1 MTKTLYSILKVLS
14 QHSNEIIGAKEI
26 SKDLKF
32 HGVDLSERTVRYH
45 LKILDEQGFTKVY
58 GKQGRQITKKG
69 QTELTQSMV
78 SEKIG
83 FVYSRI
89 EALSYLSD
97 FNLDKQK
104 GNIVL
109 NISFFP
115 KNRLREAITV
125 MRSVFS
131 SPFIMSKKVVIKK
144 SGEEIGGVVIPEGK
158 VGLGT
163 ICSVTIN
170 SVFLKEGIPIAS
182 KFGGILQ
189 IENALP
195 SRFLSLI
202 SYNGTSLDPHEIF
215 IKSGMTDVTGAVSR
229 GSGKI
234 LASFREIPVV
244 TISKAKELN
253 EQMKAKGLGG
263 ILVTGGPN
271 KPLLDITVGLDR
283 AGIIVVGGLNPIA
296 ILEEN
301 NIPTESKATS
311 TLFEYSE
318 LIDFDEL
325 I

>member
-14 QHSNEIIGAKEI
+14 QHSNEIIGAKEV
-26 SKDLKF
+26 SKELKL

-45 LKILDEQGFTKVY
+45 LKILDERGLTKVY
-58 GKQGRQITKKG
+58 GKQGRKITKKG
-69 QTELTQSMV
+69 QIELTQSMV

-83 FVYSRI
+83 FVFSRI

-97 FNLDKQK
+97 FNLDKKK
-104 GNIVL
+104 GSIIL

-115 KNRLREAITV
+115 KSRLKEAITI
-125 MRSVFS
+125 MRNVFS
-131 SPFIMSKKVVIKK
+131 STFIMSKKVVLKR
-144 SGEEIGGVVIPEGK
+144 SGEQIGDVIVPDGK

-163 ICSVTIN
+163 ICSVIVN
-170 SVFLKEGIPIAS
+170 SIFIKAGIPVTS

-189 IENALP
+189 IEEAIP

-215 IKSGMTDVTGAVSR
+215 IKSRMTDVYGAVKN

-244 TISKAKELN
+244 TIDKAKELN
-253 EQMKAKGLGG
+253 EELKANGLGG
-263 ILVTGGPN
+263 VLMIGDPN
-271 KPLLDITVGLDR
+271 KPLLDISVGLDR

-296 ILEEN
+296 ALEEN

-311 TLFEYSE
+311 ALFEYKD